1 MQKITAIIPCFNEEQ
16 TLEAAIGSVKFA
28 DELLVVDSFSTDA
41 SLDIARRHGARII
54 QRTYENSASQKNWAM
69 MQAGY
74 EWIVLLDADEVIPA
88 SLREEIQA
96 TVASEPK
103 EVAFWIPR
111 QNKFMGRWIRYSGW
125 QGDRVIRLFRKS
137 KCSYENKLVHAEVI
151 AHGPVGQLKNRILHH
166 TYRGMDA
173 YVRKLN
179 RYADWQ
185 ARDYHPKTGRIGFY
199 HLWLKPGFRFF
210 KHYWL
215 KGGFRDRIPG
225 LAISYLQAYAVRM
238 RYLRMWDLRRTGKL

>member
-1 MQKITAIIPCFNEEQ
+1 MEKITAIIPCFNEEQ
-16 TLEAAIGSVKFA
+16 TLEAAIESVKFA

-41 SLDIARRHGARII
+41 SLDIARKHGARII
-54 QRTYENSASQKNWAM
+54 QREYENSASQKNWAIP
-69 MQAGY
+69 QASH
-74 EWIVLLDADEVIPA
+74 EWIVLLDADEVVPMA
-88 SLREEIQA
+88 LRAEVEA
-96 TVASEPK
+96 TVASDPL

-111 QNKFMGRWIRYSGW
+111 RNKFMGRWIRYSGW

-137 KCSYENKLVHAEVI
+137 KCRYENKHVHAEVL
-151 AHGPVGQLKNRILHH
+151 ADGPVGQLKNSIDHD
-166 TYRGMDA
+166 TYLGLNA

-199 HLWLKPGFRFF
+199 HLWCKPAFRFF

-215 KGGFRDRIPG
+215 KGGFRDAVPG

-238 RYLRMWDLRRTGKL
+238 RYLKMWDLRRTGKL